1 MLLEKRMGICGFC
14 IDWAGIW
21 DIEEMDTRD
30 VNAGMTLG
38 EDTTNTES
46 AAFRSRNLS
55 FALSFASK
63 VRYGT

>member
-1 MLLEKRMGICGFC
+1 MGICGLC
-14 IDWAGIW
+14 IDGLVYGISKRW
-21 DIEEMDTRD
+21 MDTRD
-30 VNAGMTLG
+30 VNVGMTLG

-46 AAFRSRNLS
+46 ATFRSRNLS